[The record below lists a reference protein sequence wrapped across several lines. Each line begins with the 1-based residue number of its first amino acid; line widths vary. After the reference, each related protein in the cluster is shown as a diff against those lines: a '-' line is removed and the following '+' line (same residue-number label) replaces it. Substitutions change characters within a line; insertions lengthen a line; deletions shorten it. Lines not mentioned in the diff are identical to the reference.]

1 MGPAVAAAAVVAL
14 LLWPGSEG
22 TGPAIPAHREDPTV
36 VEDLPNPVL
45 PMGTVESARRFQ
57 WHPADGADR
66 YRLTLYDEA
75 GMVLWKGETERT
87 SLTLPDSV
95 SLEPEE
101 TYLWRVEARTGIDR
115 WIASEMARFDV
126 EPGAEGSPGDGGG
139 QEARPP

>member
-1 MGPAVAAAAVVAL
+1 
-14 LLWPGSEG
+14 
-22 TGPAIPAHREDPTV
+22 
-36 VEDLPNPVL
+36 
-45 PMGTVESARRFQ
+45 
-57 WHPADGADR
+57 
-66 YRLTLYDEA
+66 
-75 GMVLWKGETERT
+75 MVLWKGETERT